1 MEIIFGSIL
10 LIVLL
15 IGIIFIV
22 RMKKKNEISEN
33 NEPVS
38 SMPDPG
44 CCGAHEVCEFDMIKM
59 NPDIIEYF
67 DDEELDNYKNTS
79 ENSYSDTQIDDFR
92 EILYTLQKHEIRN
105 WLLSL
110 SRRSVTLPAIL
121 QVEARQLMVE

>member
-15 IGIIFIV
+15 VGIIFIV
-22 RMKKKNEISEN
+22 RAKKRNEVSEN
-33 NEPVS
+33 DQPVG

-44 CCGAHEVCEFDMIKM
+44 CCGAHEVCEFDLIKM
-59 NPDIIEYF
+59 NPDFIEYF
-67 DDEELDNYKNTS
+67 DDEELDNYKLTP
-79 ENSYSDTQIDDFR
+79 ENNYTDIQIDAFR

-110 SRRSVTLPAIL
+110 SRRSISLPVIL
-121 QVEARQLMVE
+121 QEEARQLLYE